1 MTSLELRYA
10 TLSVPRYTSY
20 PTAPHFSEEVTAA
33 DYGAWLKAI
42 PSDQP
47 LSLYL
52 HVPFCQEMC
61 HYCGCNTKATKK
73 IAPVVAFAETLQREI
88 ALVVD
93 HLGRNRPVQ
102 HIHWG
107 GGTPSLLPRDAFLSI
122 LNQLQE
128 AFQFTDDLEHAIE
141 LDPRTVTPHLAQ
153 TLTMGGINRASLGV
167 QDFDHAVQQ
176 AIGRVQSFE
185 CVEMACH
192 ALRDVGITDINF
204 DLMYGLPHQTPET
217 LSQTV
222 ALTRKLAPGRIA
234 LFGYAHVPWFKK
246 HQQLIDEA
254 ALPDASARIAL
265 SDVARNALIDAGYTA
280 IGLDHFALPD
290 DSMAIAL
297 REGTLR
303 RNFQGYTTDKAN
315 TLIGFGPSSIGFLPM
330 GYVQNTHE
338 TRVWT
343 RQVEQDH
350 LPIKKGIAV
359 SEDDLCRAHIIERLM
374 TIYRVDVAEASEL
387 YGVPLSSF
395 ADCFERMKPL
405 TEDGLVTI
413 SGDRVEVTQVGERYV
428 RVIAAAFDAYIH
440 ASAARHSVAV

>member
-20 PTAPHFSEEVTAA
+20 PTAPHFSEEVTAE

-42 PSDQP
+42 PSGQP

-93 HLGRNRPVQ
+93 HLGCNRPVQ

-128 AFQFTDDLEHAIE
+128 AFHFTDDLEHAIE
-141 LDPRTVTPHLAQ
+141 LDPRTVTPYLAQ

-192 ALRDVGITDINF
+192 ALRDVGITEINF

-246 HQQLIDEA
+246 HQQLIEET

-265 SDVARNALIDAGYTA
+265 SDVARSALIDAGYTA

-297 REGTLR
+297 HEGTLR

-338 TRVWT
+338 TREWT

-359 SEDDLCRAHIIERLM
+359 SADDLCRAHIIERLM
-374 TIYRVDVAEASEL
+374 TAYNVDIAEASAH

-395 ADCFERMKPL
+395 VDCFERLNPL
-405 TEDGLVTI
+405 AEDGLVTI
-413 SGDRVEVTQVGERYV
+413 SGDRVKVTDVGERYV
-428 RVIAAAFDAYIH
+428 RVIAAAFDAYLH
-440 ASAARHSVAV
+440 VSTARHSVAV